1 MLATLRHHLP
11 ALGSVAVRGLGVL
24 AGIGTT
30 FLIGRNWGPEANGT
44 YALVTQTAIFLAVVA
59 VGGLDMGVVRFFAAP
74 LARGNR
80 IAVASLWRTLA
91 LTLALT
97 TAVIAATLLVRAVF
111 GPDLLGPLPTA
122 ALPALIVLLAAR
134 ALIRA
139 LGAVLRAH
147 RHYLLGQAIDG
158 LFIPAMIVTPLALGL
173 LPDVEAALLATAAA
187 GLLSVGIGFAAS
199 LRAIRGP
206 GRHAPVEHIPFR
218 ALLVASVP
226 LWALILAQV
235 IADWYGLATVA
246 AQLGTH
252 EAGLYRVA
260 MQFASAFTIVSV
272 SLYNVY
278 SPQVS
283 AAHATGDW
291 DEVARLARSATR
303 LGSLLVLPPALLLAL
318 ATPWVLSFIGP
329 EFVAASTAMRCA
341 IVGQM
346 LFVALG
352 PPGLVLAMVGH
363 ERVMFVISLACM
375 GTMLVLAPLAALHGG
390 IVGVVLAISAV
401 TVGRNLAEW
410 VALHRLTGVNALTG
424 AYKR

>member
-24 AGIGTT
+24 AGFGTT

-199 LRAIRGP
+199 L
-206 GRHAPVEHIPFR
+206 
-218 ALLVASVP
+218 
-226 LWALILAQV
+226 
-235 IADWYGLATVA
+235 GL
-246 AQLGTH
+246 
-252 EAGLYRVA
+252 
-260 MQFASAFTIVSV
+260 S
-272 SLYNVY
+272 
-278 SPQVS
+278 
-283 AAHATGDW
+283 
-291 DEVARLARSATR
+291 
-303 LGSLLVLPPALLLAL
+303 
-318 ATPWVLSFIGP
+318 
-329 EFVAASTAMRCA
+329 
-341 IVGQM
+341 
-346 LFVALG
+346 
-352 PPGLVLAMVGH
+352 
-363 ERVMFVISLACM
+363 
-375 GTMLVLAPLAALHGG
+375 LAALFGVGAAVSLLTGKSVLFSGLRQLG
-390 IVGVVLAISAV
+390 IGAAAAAVTYAVGTIIGVGVA
-401 TVGRNLAEW
+401 G
-410 VALHRLTGVNALTG
+410 
-424 AYKR
+424 

>member
-1 MLATLRHHLP
+1 MLAALRHHLP

-24 AGIGTT
+24 AGFGTT
-30 FLIGRNWGPEANGT
+30 FLIGRSWGPEANGV
-44 YALVTQTAIFLAVVA
+44 YALVTQTAIFLAIVA
-59 VGGLDMGVVRFFAAP
+59 VGGLDLGVVRFFAAP

-80 IAVASLWRTLA
+80 IAPASLWRTLA
-91 LTLALT
+91 LTAGLAGV
-97 TAVIAATLLVRAVF
+97 VIAALLIVRAAF
-111 GPDLLGPLPTA
+111 GAAILGPLPA
-122 ALPALIVLLAAR
+122 AVLPALIVLLAAR

-147 RHYLLGQAIDG
+147 GRYILGQAIDG
-158 LFIPAMIVTPLALGL
+158 LFIPAIIVVPLLAGL
-173 LPDVEAALLATAAA
+173 LPDVEAALGVTAAA
-187 GLLSVGIGFAAS
+187 ALLSVAIGLAAS
-199 LRAIRGP
+199 LRAIRRP
-206 GRHAPVEHIPFR
+206 GRHAPVEHIPFK
-218 ALLVASVP
+218 AMLAASVP
-226 LWALILAQV
+226 LWALILAQY

-260 MQFASAFTIVSV
+260 MQFASAFTIVSM

-283 AAHATGDW
+283 AAHAIGDW

-318 ATPWVLSFIGP
+318 AAPWVLSLIGP
-329 EFVAASTAMRCA
+329 EFVAAGTAMRCA
-341 IVGQM
+341 IAGQM

-363 ERVMFVISLACM
+363 ERVLFAISLACM
-375 GTMLVLAPLAALHGG
+375 LAMLVLAPLAALHWG
-390 IVGVVLAISAV
+390 IVGVVLAISTV

-410 VALHRLTGVNALTG
+410 LALRRLTGVNALTG
-424 AYKR
+424 GRRR